1 MIDATPCRRDSVS
14 IVVPVFNEAETLDEL
29 VRRTLAA
36 GRSLGRPFE
45 LILVDDGSRDGT
57 TERLVEF
64 AAAHPGEIVATILNR
79 NYGQHSAIM
88 CGFAKARGEI
98 VVTLDADLQNPP
110 EEIPRLVAAM
120 DEGADVVGT
129 VRRNRQDSLFR
140 RLASRLVNGVAR
152 KVTGVAMRD
161 YGCMLRAYRRSVVAA
176 MLQCREKST
185 FIPIL
190 ANTFARHG
198 VEIEVAH
205 AERAAGESKY
215 SLYKLVNLQFDL
227 LTSMT
232 TTPLRLMTWF
242 GAVVALLGIGF
253 GLLLLG
259 VRLVAT
265 KAWWDE
271 FSADGVFTMFA
282 ILFVF
287 VGFQFMAM
295 GLIGEY
301 LGRVFHDVRDRPRY
315 FVHEVVGEG
324 LAATPPPRFETATLA
339 AIEAT
344 PSASGAPTDDPAR
357 PTHSA

>member
-1 MIDATPCRRDSVS
+1 VTDPVRPARRDPVS
-14 IVVPVFNEAETLDEL
+14 IVVPVFNESATLDEL
-29 VRRTLAA
+29 ARRTLAA
-36 GRSLGRPFE
+36 ARSLDRPFE
-45 LILVDDGSRDGT
+45 LVLVDDGSRDGT
-57 TERLVEF
+57 TERLLAL
-64 AAAHPGEIVATILNR
+64 AAAHPREVVAVILNR

-88 CGFAKARGEI
+88 CGFARCHGEI

-129 VRRNRQDSLFR
+129 VRMNRQDTLFR
-140 RLASRLVNGVAR
+140 RLASRTVNAVAR
-152 KVTGVAMRD
+152 KVTGIAMRD
-161 YGCMLRAYRRSVVAA
+161 YGCMLRAYRRGVVQA

-185 FIPIL
+185 FIPVL
-190 ANTFARHG
+190 ANAFARRA

-215 SLYKLVNLQFDL
+215 SLFKLVNLQFDL

-242 GAVVALLGIGF
+242 GAAIALLGIGF
-253 GLLLLG
+253 GATLLG
-259 VRLVAT
+259 LRLLADA
-265 KAWWDE
+265 AWWE
-271 FSADGVFTMFA
+271 RFSEGGVFTMFA

-295 GLIGEY
+295 GLLGEY

-315 FVHEVVGEG
+315 FVHEVAGEG
-324 LAATPPPRFETATLA
+324 LAATPPARFE
-339 AIEAT
+339 
-344 PSASGAPTDDPAR
+344 SARFTSR
-357 PTHSA
+357 PTAPDPSDRHA